1 MANTPSW
8 AWCRLYNE
16 TPEDKKMARIARVVN
31 VQRVVVL
38 GVWTGLLAIAN
49 GSPVRGS
56 LMLTEDMPYLPDEL
70 ADMIGIDLAQF
81 NSIVKAM
88 LDIGMVLWDEDCLV
102 IDKFTTRNPESD
114 SSTER
119 VRRFRARKAAD
130 EEPGSAEEGETKAG
144 QDVTDVKRYGNVTVT
159 SPEKETESE
168 KEKEGETERIA
179 AAAEKCPLQEAFV
192 QEAKIQPL
200 KKPKNDWQM
209 VFDELA
215 AAGAEVVDVREGVRW
230 LCENGKHPTH
240 PKAIV
245 GSVMTAMRKR
255 KTTQKPAKVPDRNRY
270 LSGEFAE
277 FIQH

>member
-16 TPEDKKMARIARVVN
+16 TPEDKKLARIARVVN

-56 LMLTEDMPYLPDEL
+56 LMLTEEMPYLPDEL
-70 ADMIGIDLAQF
+70 ADMIGIELGQF

-88 LDIGMVLWDEDCLV
+88 LDIGMVLWDEECLV

-114 SSTER
+114 SSAER
-119 VRRFRARKAAD
+119 VRRFRARKVAD
-130 EEPGSAEEGETKAG
+130 EEPESAEEEETEVEES
-144 QDVTDVKRYGNVTVT
+144 VTDVKRYGNVTIT
-159 SPEKETESE
+159 SPEKETES
-168 KEKEGETERIA
+168 EKEGETERIA
-179 AAAEKCPLQEAFV
+179 AAAENPCPLQEAFV
-192 QEAKIQPL
+192 QEAKTQPP
-200 KKPKNDWQM
+200 KKPKSDWQV

-215 AAGAEVVDVREGVRW
+215 AAGAEVADVREGVRW
-230 LCENGKHPTH
+230 LCANGKNPTH

-245 GSVMTAMRKR
+245 GSTMTAMRKR
-255 KTTQKPAKVPDRNRY
+255 KTTQKPAKVPERNRY